1 MEPVSKKTIRDT
13 LNPEWVRRGLGNG
26 RPGGLT
32 HDKRNQGFAAANLEY
47 SPVEMIGQFRQL
59 ANLSPD
65 DPPPPNGNPG
75 ALAGATGAKSIEL
88 ASFRSEEYRTR
99 HENARRLGDAI
110 AECHPEDACILMEA
124 ALADLLAERMPPAP
138 FLGIMPSA
146 RFWADWASVSELKA
160 YCLASFERLSAADQ
174 SAFLAHVG
182 GRLQ

>member
-1 MEPVSKKTIRDT
+1 MSRPDPGEMET
-13 LNPEWVRRGLGNG
+13 PE
-26 RPGGLT
+26 
-32 HDKRNQGFAAANLEY
+32 
-47 SPVEMIGQFRQL
+47 
-59 ANLSPD
+59 
-65 DPPPPNGNPG
+65 
-75 ALAGATGAKSIEL
+75 ALAGATGARHIEL
-88 ASFRSEEYRTR
+88 AIKSKEYRTR

-182 GRLQ
+182 GRMQ